1 MKKILNLFICL
12 ILLILT
18 ASCDDI
24 IIENQED
31 ERYDIYLLAQEA
43 GYKGTYEEWLE
54 SIKGEKGEDGHSPVI
69 TIENGYW
76 YIDGVNTNVIA
87 QTNTNKWEG
96 RSAVFIGDSITYGV
110 GTNKIYYEY
119 IKETLLLGNV
129 KAFGVSGSCISSK
142 SDYGL
147 DNSPLSNRINSI
159 PSADLIVVFM
169 GTNDYGHET
178 PLGSIDDT
186 DDVSFYGALNFV
198 AKTLITNNPTSTIIF
213 VTPLHRY
220 GFGTSKILNQSFTYD
235 YLPNG
240 VGHSLK
246 DYKDAIVNVCERWSI
261 PVVDLYGNS
270 GINPAIPSIKN
281 NYFTDGIHPNSNGH
295 ERISEIICNELEDL
309 YVGVKNEAIDNES
322 DLMQYG
328 NKFVSSFTEH
338 NRASSVLNIYLEKGQ
353 TVTLIDNVNYQ
364 WALAGAN
371 SPTSTIKSHGYYPAS
386 AWSSIKSYVVEQSG
400 YYGILLMKVD
410 GTEFDF
416 ETSPESNNIYNYI
429 IIE

>member
-1 MKKILNLFICL
+1 M
-12 ILLILT
+12 
-18 ASCDDI
+18 
-24 IIENQED
+24 
-31 ERYDIYLLAQEA
+31 
-43 GYKGTYEEWLE
+43 
-54 SIKGEKGEDGHSPVI
+54 
-69 TIENGYW
+69 
-76 YIDGVNTNVIA
+76 NVIVS
-87 QTNTNKWEG
+87 NKYAAML
-96 RSAVFIGDSITYGV
+96 SSLST
-110 GTNKIYYEY
+110 KI
-119 IKETLLLGNV
+119 
-129 KAFGVSGSCISSK
+129 
-142 SDYGL
+142 
-147 DNSPLSNRINSI
+147 
-159 PSADLIVVFM
+159 DLIKTVDGEFQV
-169 GTNDYGHET
+169 
-178 PLGSIDDT
+178 DDLIAQF
-186 DDVSFYGALNFV
+186 DNFFFN
-198 AKTLITNNPTSTIIF
+198 KMILDITAI
-213 VTPLHRY
+213 
-220 GFGTSKILNQSFTYD
+220 
-235 YLPNG
+235 
-240 VGHSLK
+240 K

-281 NYFTDGIHPNSNGH
+281 NYFSDGIHPNSNGH

-322 DLMQYG
+322 YLMQYG
-328 NKFVSSFTEH
+328 NKFVSSFAEH